1 LKQKG
6 TAWKGARAIAKNCEI
21 WKALYKPPLSTR
33 VNNKGATNSSY
44 FHMYLVT
51 NKSHLSIIS
60 IATHPRKQVFLVILM
75 SFNLISILSV
85 AESS

>member
-1 LKQKG
+1 MESSLE
-6 TAWKGARAIAKNCEI
+6 T
-21 WKALYKPPLSTR
+21 PLRTS
-33 VNNKGATNSSY
+33 VNNTGTTNSSY

-51 NKSHLSIIS
+51 NKSYLSIIS
-60 IATHPRKQVFLVILM
+60 IITQLWKQLFLVILM